1 MAPIVTARAL
11 KVGAIV
17 SANQTG
23 AYEMSRLD
31 KWPSIL
37 IGCCVAVVISTIATC
52 AQADSWTSQ
61 DKAQHVA
68 MSASLA
74 KLTTSTHGRVQ
85 GAALAMIPGALKE
98 VSDLSGSGTPSVKD
112 MAANLVGV
120 AVGVL
125 LPRQYMIVPIAPRG
139 VVEGVRIA
147 YVMEI

>member
-1 MAPIVTARAL
+1 
-11 KVGAIV
+11 
-17 SANQTG
+17 
-23 AYEMSRLD
+23 MSRLD

-52 AQADSWTSQ
+52 AQADSWTSH

-68 MSASLA
+68 ISASLA
-74 KLTTSTHGRVQ
+74 KLTTSTHGRAQ
-85 GAALAMIPGALKE
+85 GAALALIPGALKE

-139 VVEGVRIA
+139 VIEGVRIA